1 MIRHES
7 YLTVRSWL
15 KIRNRNF
22 LKGQIVNC
30 FYLTVLSVY
39 IIRAF
44 SSDGP
49 ALTVQVGR
57 TSPGRTSL
65 VQILQ
70 YITIILMIINFE
82 DYWILFY
89 WFLSRLLSTSND
101 VGSLTSLW
109 LWWACMTSL
118 VLKLAI
124 WWNFGASGTT
134 SLNKLFNLSQTDFF
148 DVLAFT
154 ENFLSN
160 DMHLGYF

>member
-1 MIRHES
+1 MELIYKFYINDMIRLES
-7 YLTVRSWL
+7 YLAVRSWL

-22 LKGQIVNC
+22 LKSQIVNC
-30 FYLTVLSVY
+30 LQCCLST
-39 IIRAF
+39 
-44 SSDGP
+44 SSQHS
-49 ALTVQVGR
+49 ARKVQVGR

-109 LWWACMTSL
+109 LWWACMTSF

-134 SLNKLFNLSQTDFF
+134 SLNKLFI
-148 DVLAFT
+148 
-154 ENFLSN
+154 
-160 DMHLGYF
+160 